1 MKRTHLF
8 VAASAILF
16 GIQIGYAQTITKKT
30 KSQQKATTPTTS
42 AEQPKPEP
50 PPPFAPVFWKEDIS
64 PTEFLRN
71 DPPKVFEWL
80 EAQIKAVH
88 GKTDQFSTQE
98 ERQQYEAALAEK
110 MKNIGPLAFVSN
122 CQKKYDADRQV
133 FEIKAPAF
141 AIKDIMLKE
150 PNPEALKLRKL
161 MVGRTN
167 VKKDTYTGQNAYGA
181 TTEIIRDVSD
191 DYVIAYPSGAY
202 SEPSSIVTS
211 GNSMTS
217 VSLPYRYNFVY
228 YSTSLSMPPAEAR
241 EKDKEISCVAVVSIE
256 PPYIFRF
263 KERDTP
269 TRDLPFDRTSNGF
282 AFYGKFDH
290 LWIVNKATGEVYSK
304 HSRTGL

>member
-50 PPPFAPVFWKEDIS
+50 PSPFAPVFWKEDIS

-161 MVGRTN
+161 LVGRTN

-269 TRDLPFDRTSNGF
+269 TRVLPFDRTSNGF

>member
-1 MKRTHLF
+1 MKYKFLL
-8 VAASAILF
+8 VAASTILF
-16 GIQIGYAQTITKKT
+16 SVQIGYAQTGAKKA
-30 KSQQKATTPTTS
+30 KAQQKVAV
-42 AEQPKPEP
+42 EQPKPEP
-50 PPPFAPVFWKEDIS
+50 PSPPPFAPVFWKDDIS
-64 PTEFLRN
+64 PIEFLRN

-80 EAQIKAVH
+80 EAQIKAVP
-88 GKTDQFSTQE
+88 GKTDQFSTRE
-98 ERQQYEAALAEK
+98 EREQYEAALTEK
-110 MKNIGPLAFVSN
+110 MKAIGSFAFVLN

-133 FEIKAPAF
+133 FEVKAPAF
-141 AIKDIMLKE
+141 SIKDFMLKE

-161 MVGRTN
+161 MVGKTN

-181 TTEIIRDVSD
+181 TTEIVRDVSD

-211 GNSMTS
+211 GSSVTS
-217 VSLPYRYNFVY
+217 ISLPYRYNFVY
-228 YSTSLSMPPAEAR
+228 YSTSLSVPPAEAR
-241 EKDKEISCVAVVSIE
+241 EKDKNISCLAVVSME

-282 AFYGKFDH
+282 AFYGKLDH

-304 HSRTGL
+304 HSRAGL